1 MDAEGIKK
9 MKERLDGPDRLDLAF
24 RAEGLV
30 TTESVAK
37 STVQRRKL
45 LQKKLSSMRGVSG
58 KTVGILAQSQREDE
72 FLVNITGLRVP
83 EKHDVKVDRFEH
95 LSDDELDGRLEELE
109 RKRKG
114 CVNSGRE
121 DTGIGTSGDEGEAG
135 EEA

>member
-114 CVNSGRE
+114 CANAGRE